1 MRLTKRFMDW
11 YQGNNDKE
19 KETPKGG
26 AKRVGYVLWN
36 YAGRLVAANLLF
48 LICCIPVV
56 TIPAALSAL
65 NRYISAIYR
74 VGYGFSLEDYWKEF
88 KSDIVKNLPAG
99 VLTGALGFYSYY
111 LLSLAGNFG
120 NGTTHDVLIGC
131 GLGVM
136 IFAILIGAYYFT
148 MSAMLDLSVGAL
160 LKNTFLIIVLEW
172 KQSILIVVTV
182 MIASG
187 ILLALAPYSV
197 FLLLTIGVS
206 FPQMVVY
213 ACVDRAVEKRVLQ
226 PFERQKGRAVEK

>member
-36 YAGRLVAANLLF
+36 YAGRLVATNVLF
-48 LICCIPVV
+48 LLCCIPVV

-65 NRYISAIYR
+65 NRYLSAIYR

-120 NGTTHDVLIGC
+120 NGTTHDVLIGS

-160 LKNTFLIIVLEW
+160 LKNTFLIMVLEW
-172 KQSILIVVTV
+172 KMSILIVVTV
-182 MIASG
+182 LIAGG
-187 ILLALAPYSV
+187 ILLALAPYSL
-197 FLLLTIGVS
+197 FLLLTIGIS

-213 ACVDRAVEKRVLQ
+213 ACVDRAVERRVLQ
-226 PFERQKGRAVEK
+226 PFERQKGEAVGK

>member
-26 AKRVGYVLWN
+26 VKRVGYVFWN
-36 YAGRLVAANLLF
+36 YAGRLAAANVLF
-48 LICCIPVV
+48 LLCCIPIV
-56 TIPAALSAL
+56 TMPAALSAL
-65 NRYISAIYR
+65 NRYLSAIYR

-99 VLTGALGFYSYY
+99 VITGALGFYSYY

-120 NGTTHDVLIGC
+120 SGTTHDMLTGC

-136 IFAILIGAYYFT
+136 IFAILIGAYYFA
-148 MSAMLDLSVGAL
+148 MSAMLDLNIGAL
-160 LKNTFLIIVLEW
+160 LKNTFFIMVLEW
-172 KQSILIVVTV
+172 KMSIVIVVTV
-182 MIASG
+182 VIAGG
-187 ILLALAPYSV
+187 ILLVLAPYSL
-197 FLLLTIGVS
+197 FLLLTIGIS

-213 ACVDRAVEKRVLQ
+213 ACVDRAVERRVLQ
-226 PFERQKGRAVEK
+226 PFERQKGGVAEK